1 MSRPGRRESSR
12 FERGVRRV
20 STIEMDT
27 FQKDMHARRASKTA
41 PGMQVRRSSTALHPL
56 RPTRH
61 DVPRGAPPDDS
72 SLRLPGDYRLECHE
86 KTPAGRQKIMR
97 RTSTNMEKPAGRQKI
112 MRRTST
118 NMAAGLPVTPAN
130 ESSRD
135 DVGGYTSCCLHLMLP
150 LQWVNCRAV
159 NVRWRTDMDWSNYQE
174 LMGISGDGIGVCSRW
189 DEGEPMPNAMLS
201 MKQMIPCGALPT
213 CVDGTEESEKTEEE
227 TERHTSVGC
236 ATMDMS
242 REGNG
247 IHGACP
253 VLMVITQA
261 DWFGK
266 GISEKD
272 HSVAAAA
279 AAAAL
284 GPRFRGLPGA
294 PRAPPPGPRPRRTA
308 LEFRVAIDVADAAR
322 IQGRCCEA
330 TVGKRGVLRLV
341 YRNESMEKTADET
354 VRANE
359 ARIRNMF
366 QLSTRRRP
374 GDGFD
379 ALNGSR
385 VLASMLSLGYL
396 TPPTRH
402 YGDRL
407 PPVVSLVPALP
418 PRLTKDRAP
427 LLSPGGV
434 RGGLRGGR
442 AKVRRR
448 PGTAPSGTRRS
459 GPGSIRRS
467 GPYSDISGITG
478 KARVAAVDPAAT
490 ARRAAAEDRKP
501 SGFRE
506 RLERFHDLAASLKL
520 ARMRHTAQSEIRYN
534 AVGCVP
540 RRKKKPQFV

>member
-27 FQKDMHARRASKTA
+27 FQKDMHARRVSKTA
-41 PGMQVRRSSTALHPL
+41 PGMRVRRSSTALHPL

-86 KTPAGRQKIMR
+86 K
-97 RTSTNMEKPAGRQKI
+97 KPAGRQKI

-118 NMAAGLPVTPAN
+118 NMGAGLPVTPAN

-150 LQWVNCRAV
+150 LQWVNCRGV
-159 NVRWRTDMDWSNYQE
+159 NVRWRMDMDWSNYQE
-174 LMGISGDGIGVCSRW
+174 LMGIRGDGIGVCSRW

-201 MKQMIPCGALPT
+201 MKQIIPSGALPT
-213 CVDGTEESEKTEEE
+213 CVDGAEQSEKTDEE

-236 ATMDMS
+236 SKMDMS

-247 IHGACP
+247 IHGTCP

-272 HSVAAAA
+272 HSAAAA
-279 AAAAL
+279 AAAAVP

-341 YRNESMEKTADET
+341 YRNESMEKTAEET

-427 LLSPGGV
+427 MLSSPSSSFSPVGV
-434 RGGLRGGR
+434 RGGR

-448 PGTAPSGTRRS
+448 PGTAPSGIRRS

-467 GPYSDISGITG
+467 GPYSNISGITG

-490 ARRAAAEDRKP
+490 ARRAATEDRKP

-540 RRKKKPQFV
+540 RRKKKQQFRS